1 MSLATDIVG
10 AVSAAAV
17 GVLVI
22 IGLVALSQNNK
33 SNCDTPSSGWSSG
46 PTVVQVSPPP
56 VVAVPFPSG
65 LSPRPPGT
73 PVPPPPGLS
82 PRPYGA

>member
-22 IGLVALSQNNK
+22 IGFVALSQNDKN
-33 SNCDTPSSGWSSG
+33 NCDTPSSGWSSG
-46 PTVVQVSPPP
+46 PVVYVSPQPGLT
-56 VVAVPFPSG
+56 VALPSG
-65 LSPRPPGT
+65 RSPRLMGT